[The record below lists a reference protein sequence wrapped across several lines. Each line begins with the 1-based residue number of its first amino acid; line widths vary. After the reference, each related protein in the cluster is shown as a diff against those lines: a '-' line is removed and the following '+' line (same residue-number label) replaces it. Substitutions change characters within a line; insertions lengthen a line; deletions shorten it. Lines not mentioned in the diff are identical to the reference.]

1 MKYLVAL
8 VLVIVLMS
16 FLGIFLFQHY
26 IKPDIEDFN
35 RKMFQEHPEYFIA
48 PEAKRLGKS
57 LQNSL

>member
-1 MKYLVAL
+1 
-8 VLVIVLMS
+8 MS
-16 FLGIFLFQHY
+16 FLGIFLFRHY